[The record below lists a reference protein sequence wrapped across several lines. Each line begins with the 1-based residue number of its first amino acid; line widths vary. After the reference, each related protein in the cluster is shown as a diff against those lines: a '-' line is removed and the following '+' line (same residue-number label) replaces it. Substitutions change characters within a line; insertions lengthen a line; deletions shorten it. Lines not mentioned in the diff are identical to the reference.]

1 MPRHPRVWLLCLLL
15 AAPWS
20 AAQGPATA
28 SADGLLQQMTHAL
41 RTLDYQGS
49 LVYEHDGRIDS
60 LRLFHAGG
68 EHERERLVSLS
79 GPTTEIVRDGGKV
92 VCNLA
97 DGSSAHFT
105 QSSTR
110 GLLPLVPTA
119 SRRALSSHYAISLAG
134 TDRVAGHSA
143 DIVDVAARDGY
154 RYGYRLWLD
163 RQTRLLLRSV
173 VLDGKKRPLEQVM
186 FVALEIGVP
195 PDETDLRLARAP
207 APATR
212 AAPVETESPS
222 STRWQVVDLP
232 EGFRLVSTRQATIN
246 TDGAEHH
253 VYSDGLAG
261 VSVYIEPLTPQSGD
275 SSALSMRGTLNIY
288 TQAQGSWRVTAMGNV
303 PALTV
308 QQMAQSV
315 TPLPASDT
323 TERVR

>member
-1 MPRHPRVWLLCLLL
+1 
-15 AAPWS
+15 
-20 AAQGPATA
+20 
-28 SADGLLQQMTHAL
+28 MTHAL

-49 LVYEHDGRIDS
+49 LIYEHDGRIDS

-68 EHERERLVSLS
+68 EQERERLVSLS
-79 GPTTEIVRDGGKV
+79 GPTTEILRDGGQV

-119 SRRALSSHYAISLAG
+119 SRRALSSHYTISLAG
-134 TDRVAGHSA
+134 TDRVAGRSA

-163 RQTRLLLRSV
+163 RQTRLLLRSM
-173 VLDGKKRPLEQVM
+173 VLDSKKRPLEQVL

-195 PDETDLRLARAP
+195 PDETDLRLSRAP
-207 APATR
+207 TPAARSAPIE
-212 AAPVETESPS
+212 AAPVETESTS

-232 EGFRLVSTRQATIN
+232 QGFRLVSSRQAAIN
-246 TDGAEHH
+246 TDGAEHL

-261 VSVYIEPLTPQSGD
+261 VSVYIEPLTPLSGEI
-275 SSALSMRGTLNIY
+275 SALSVRGTLNIY

-315 TPLPASDT
+315 TPLPASDAA
-323 TERVR
+323 ERAR